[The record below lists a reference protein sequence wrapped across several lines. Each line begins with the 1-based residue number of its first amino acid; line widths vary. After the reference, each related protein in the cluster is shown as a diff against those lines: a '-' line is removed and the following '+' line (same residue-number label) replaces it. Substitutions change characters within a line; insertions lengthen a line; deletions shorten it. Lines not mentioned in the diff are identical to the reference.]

1 MCQWI
6 RSALVQVMACRLF
19 GAKPLTDPLLTYCQL
34 DSWEHI
40 SVNSNR
46 NSVIFIQETAFE
58 IVVYH
63 NGGHF
68 VQGDTKGCDIH
79 WVSTISCRVRLA
91 TTQLRHQLKKNEK
104 YHLEAQVW
112 VFLRHKNVEHKF
124 LLSRCGA
131 VFLEE
136 FRQKCNL
143 LTSIRR
149 FLQ

>member
-91 TTQLRHQLKKNEK
+91 TTQLRHQLKKTKNTTWK
-104 YHLEAQVW
+104 LMCG
-112 VFLRHKNVEHKF
+112 FSCGIKNVEHKF